1 MRVRKRSPILMS
13 SLAGLSLL
21 SILACEADDPKAPA
35 QGTGGQSGDIG
46 VVLDGAGGGPG
57 DRGVVLDGAGGQPV
71 DSGGVLDGAGDQ
83 PPSGGADLGAG
94 GQPSPGGTDMGAPVD
109 MGPLPDLPAPP
120 MCVAAAAD
128 FPSEA
133 WGLCPA
139 QDGTLH
145 AFEPEN
151 ISTIARIDAWT
162 SIAELLW
169 EAPAAPRPEAF
180 GQARVIYAQMEGLDS
195 RVSRR
200 DDRHLTATVPE
211 GTNCRDAGVPE
222 LYPEYC
228 VGPGRI
234 LPILT
239 AAFDAGQ
246 AGVSPAVNAARI
258 EAALLWFLY
267 VSVYKEAVT
276 CTTTKRD
283 CDSAFAYYTG
293 DGERGAPEG
302 LARSINAAST
312 DGHSRTFDAVLA
324 VHCWRE
330 LDAPDVAV
338 DLPRRDLAL
347 AQLDVA
353 LDFGVSRILTS
364 RVERWAAAN
373 GAAKEA
379 DWAFLQVLGQGF
391 LRAIALRD
399 AEAAIA
405 VATALGGDGTGV
417 LAEGL
422 TGPLTQLFPC
432 P

>member
-1 MRVRKRSPILMS
+1 MTVRKQSRILMP

-83 PPSGGADLGAG
+83 PPPGGA
-94 GQPSPGGTDMGAPVD
+94 D
-109 MGPLPDLPAPP
+109 MGPLPDLPVPP
-120 MCVAAAAD
+120 MCVAAATD

-246 AGVSPAVNAARI
+246 AGVLPTVNAARI

-312 DGHSRTFDAVLA
+312 EGHSRTFDAVLA

-391 LRAIALRD
+391 LRAIALQD
-399 AEAAIA
+399 ADVAIA
-405 VATALGGDGTGV
+405 VAAVLGGDGTGV